1 MWRVWPFIRR
11 GSGDRAVGCGNGDPM
26 NGREPEIGGKVVKLS
41 QMNVAELSWK
51 GSLVLKLVVLGIG
64 VLFVYWA
71 GWPQPSDQTDSLP
84 STSQANVPFSAT
96 IDTMQSGSVSL
107 SQNAAPLVPQAGEEK
122 GTRIHA
128 VRNADNG
135 PTGSVT
141 AFIVDLNDGTSAE
154 FAHLPGIGAVLAE
167 RIVAHRT
174 AHGAFR
180 RVEDLVLV
188 PGIGEKRF
196 QQLRPFVA
204 VRGSTSESGMGSSNQ
219 NVYTV

>member
-1 MWRVWPFIRR
+1 M
-11 GSGDRAVGCGNGDPM
+11 
-26 NGREPEIGGKVVKLS
+26 KLS
-41 QMNVAELSWK
+41 QVNVNELSWK
-51 GSLVLKLVVLGIG
+51 GSLAVKLVVLGIG

-71 GWPQPSDQTDSLP
+71 GWPQPSSQTGSLP
-84 STSQANVPFSAT
+84 ATFQTNVPLSGTRGT
-96 IDTMQSGSVSL
+96 IQSETAGLLQEAVS
-107 SQNAAPLVPQAGEEK
+107 PIPHGEEEK
-122 GTRIHA
+122 STRIHT
-128 VRNADNG
+128 VTTWDNG
-135 PTGSVT
+135 PTGAVK

-204 VRGSTSESGMGSSNQ
+204 VRGSASESGMGSSMQ
-219 NVYTV
+219 HVYTAWLIR